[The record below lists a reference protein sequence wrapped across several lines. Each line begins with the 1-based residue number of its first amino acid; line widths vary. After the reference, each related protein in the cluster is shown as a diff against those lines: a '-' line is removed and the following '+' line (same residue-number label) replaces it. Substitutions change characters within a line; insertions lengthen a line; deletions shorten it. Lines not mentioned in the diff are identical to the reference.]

1 MTDKKDSEPEQEPV
15 VKAKRG
21 SKKKPESEATSSEGT
36 GAVPSLDD
44 LIEAE
49 GPDVETTDTE
59 STDTEGTDT
68 AGPDTAATESDPID
82 TDSTDTDSLTQ
93 EEISFLEAGE
103 RDLVADMRNDLARA
117 QAELVNFRK
126 RVERDRQANRE
137 AVIAEVIRTLLPAV
151 DDLDRA
157 EGHGDLAGSPLEL
170 VAQKLHGAF
179 ARYGLRQ
186 VGEKGEAFDP
196 HLHEALVQ
204 LPTPDVTVN
213 TVADV
218 IEPGYAL
225 GDRLIRAAKVAVSV
239 PDGQ

>member
-1 MTDKKDSEPEQEPV
+1 MAENVEQEPEKEPT
-15 VKAKRG
+15 VKPKRG
-21 SKKKPESEATSSEGT
+21 SKKPANREVESEDGDT
-36 GAVPSLDD
+36 GSVHELDD

-49 GPDVETTDTE
+49 GPDVETSVSPAAGSDGAQEGLDADALTD
-59 STDTEGTDT
+59 
-68 AGPDTAATESDPID
+68 
-82 TDSTDTDSLTQ
+82 

-151 DDLDRA
+151 DDLERA
-157 EGHGDLAGSPLEL
+157 EEHGDLAGSPLEL

-179 ARYGLRQ
+179 ARYGLRS
-186 VGEKGEAFDP
+186 VGEKGEPFDP
-196 HLHEALVQ
+196 HMHEALVQ
-204 LPTPDVTVN
+204 LPSPDVTVN

-218 IEPGYAL
+218 IEQGYAL
-225 GDRLIRAAKVAVSV
+225 GDRLLRPAKVAVSV
-239 PDGQ
+239 PES